1 MKENPIIKIESM
13 SSTGSAIGHMDKLV
27 VFVEKAVPGDL
38 VKLRIKKKKKNYLE
52 ATMVDLLEPSPAR
65 VTPTCSHVGLCG
77 GCKWQHIDYHE
88 QLRYKQQQV
97 TDNLVKLAKVPI
109 GIIHDIVPSVKQYYY
124 RNKLEFTF
132 SNKRWLY
139 KEEISSGEA
148 IERSGLG
155 FHLPGQFDKV
165 LDVEKCHLQADPS
178 NQIRTLVRKHALEKG
193 LSFYNIN
200 THEGFLRNLIVRTTM
215 TGEVMVILQVGYEDS
230 REIATILDILKE
242 NITPLT
248 SLNYVVNSKK
258 NDTFHDLTVHTLY
271 GKSFISETFQRPD
284 NKGVLHFK
292 ISPKSF
298 FQTNSIQAEILYKI
312 AWEFSS
318 LTGNEIVYDLYT
330 GTGTIANY
338 VAGSAKKVIGIEYV
352 PEAIADAKENSIL
365 NNIHNTAF
373 FAGDLKDVLND
384 EFVEAHGK
392 PDLIICDPP
401 RAGMHEEVCH
411 QLLKISPDKIV
422 YISCNPATQ
431 ARDITILASKYEMAR
446 AQPVDMFPHTPHVEN
461 IALLILKK

>member
-178 NQIRTLVRKHALEKG
+178 NQIRTLVRKHALEMG
-193 LSFYNIN
+193 MSFYNIN

-258 NDTFHDLTVHTLY
+258 NDTFHDLTVHTWY

-365 NNIHNTAF
+365 N
-373 FAGDLKDVLND
+373 
-384 EFVEAHGK
+384 
-392 PDLIICDPP
+392 II
-401 RAGMHEEVCH
+401 
-411 QLLKISPDKIV
+411 
-422 YISCNPATQ
+422 
-431 ARDITILASKYEMAR
+431 
-446 AQPVDMFPHTPHVEN
+446 
-461 IALLILKK
+461 